1 MRIDLTI
8 RCRDGTEHDVAIT
21 VGEGARLGEL
31 AGALSAAVPGA
42 EPTWNGPRR
51 LTSDTPLG
59 SRELSTGALLSA
71 VPDGTGED
79 SAGQRLE
86 IVGGA
91 NAGRGIPL
99 RGGAVSVGRAPTCE
113 LTIDDPLVSRRHA
126 VFTLGRSGVT
136 VRDAGS
142 THGTQVDGRPVGG
155 ECTVPDGGIV
165 RIGETFVAVSFA
177 VEPVAAVQPGP
188 DGTVL
193 VNRRPDTAPV
203 LHERV
208 IDVPDPPDAAPAQ
221 RMHWAVM
228 AAPVLAGVALAAT
241 MHSLQLLAFAALG
254 PLALALSGV
263 GERLGGRRRNRR
275 SRAAH
280 RKTTQLLEHEITIA
294 LRAETVARRAAQP
307 DPAAV
312 LRIGQAPGVRLWHRS
327 RGDPHLLHLRFGL
340 ADLPSALR
348 VNRGGSVAPAGT
360 VDAVPAVVDL
370 GRAPVGL
377 VGPRLVRDALA
388 RWLVGQ
394 LAVLCSPADVEVA
407 LLISVGAVWGWTR
420 WLPHLRGRIAC
431 TEQEHDAVVT
441 ELIDLSRMR
450 DAARAQQPPWR
461 GPWLVV
467 IIDGPAAIAARLS
480 PVLNNGT
487 RVGITALCV
496 ADRASE
502 LPGGCTQ
509 VIRAAGETG
518 ATVRLDDLHVVADR
532 VSACWADEL
541 ARALAPLRDAEADP
555 AAALPSTCRLAQ
567 LLGDDPATPASV
579 LDRWRHCD
587 GSAQAVLGFG
597 ADGRFAVNLDR
608 DGPHMLIGGTTGSG
622 KSELLQ
628 SLVVGL
634 AAQHPP
640 RELTFLL
647 IDYKGGS
654 AFAEC
659 ASLPHVVG
667 VVTDLDDH
675 LVRRVLASLDSEIRR
690 RERLL
695 ASVAARDRAE
705 LRAAGGSMPRLVIVV
720 DEFAAL
726 IHELSGFVPGL
737 VGIAQRGRSL
747 GLHLVL
753 ATQRPAGVVSPEIR
767 ANVAIRVAL
776 RMTSAA
782 DSVDVIDTAEAATI
796 DRRTPG
802 RAYVRL
808 GTDIHAVQCARV
820 AGRAPAGGNGVVVL
834 DAWRRLAPES
844 ADANTDT
851 DLRRFV
857 RAIVTAAAGE
867 PAPQRPWLAPLPA
880 LISPADLPSTTRLD
894 IPIGLVDLPREQ
906 RQPALTLD
914 LARGGAVLVAGSPRS
929 GRSSAL
935 LAMALIAAQ
944 RCSPDE
950 LELDA
955 IDSTASALG
964 ALSRLPHL
972 GTLANLTE
980 GCDLAAAL
988 LARLEVELARRR
1000 DSLAAGNA
1008 EAALLVLVD
1017 GWEALGAAAEHYDG
1031 GRTIERLLT
1040 AMRDA
1045 PAARA
1050 TVVVAGGRAALSA
1063 RIAATAGTRFVL
1075 HQHDPGDY
1083 AHAGIDPRTVAPIL
1097 PPGRAIRV
1105 GDGTEVQ
1112 FAFPGSGTDQR
1123 RSAAA
1128 CAARWPGAPPRRLR
1142 LRRLPQLVRVPDLPA
1157 TEAWLLGVGG
1167 DEAAPVTLDLTRGT
1181 GRILVAGGPRSGR
1194 STVLCS
1200 ILAQTKVHPTFVA
1213 ATARSPLAA
1222 AARHRNISVLGPA
1235 SERVELPACG
1245 LLLVDDCEAF
1255 TDTEIGDELTA
1266 WVRSDDP
1273 SRIAVVAGRADA
1285 MAVGFRGLATQTRHS
1300 RCGILLQPGPLDG
1313 ELLGVSLPRNR
1324 AASRPGRGV
1333 LVPDPAWQLG
1343 EAPIPIQVAM
1353 P

>member
-21 VGEGARLGEL
+21 ASDGARLGEV

-42 EPTWNGPRR
+42 EPAWNGPRR
-51 LTSDTPLG
+51 LSPDTLLG

-71 VPDGTGED
+71 VPDGTCD
-79 SAGQRLE
+79 RSGQRLE

-91 NAGRGIPL
+91 HAGRGIPL
-99 RGGAVSVGRAPTCE
+99 RGGAAAVGRASACE

-126 VFTLGRSGVT
+126 VFTVGRSGVT

-142 THGTQVDGRPVGG
+142 THGTQLDGQPVTG
-155 ECTVPDGGIV
+155 ECTVPDGGMV
-165 RIGETFVAVSFA
+165 RVGETFVAVSIP
-177 VEPVAAVQPGP
+177 VDPVAAVQPGP

-208 IDVPDPPDAAPAQ
+208 IDVPAPPDAAAAQ

-254 PLALALSGV
+254 PLAFALSGV

-275 SRAAH
+275 LRAAH
-280 RKTTQLLEHEITIA
+280 RVRMQHLEHEIALA
-294 LRAETVARRAAQP
+294 LRAETAARRTAQP

-327 RGDPHLLHLRFGL
+327 RGDPHLLHLRIGL

-348 VNRGGSVAPAGT
+348 VSRAGT
-360 VDAVPAVVDL
+360 VTAAGSVDAVPAVVDL

-377 VGPRLVRDALA
+377 VGPRRVRDALA

-407 LLISVGAVWGWTR
+407 LLISVGEVWAWTR

-441 ELIDLSRMR
+441 ELIDLSRTR
-450 DAARAQQPPWR
+450 VAARARQPPWR

-480 PVLNNGT
+480 AVLNGGT
-487 RVGITALCV
+487 RVGITAVCV
-496 ADRASE
+496 ADRASQ
-502 LPGGCTQ
+502 LPAGCTQ
-509 VIRAAGETG
+509 VIRAVGETG
-518 ATVRLDDLHVVADR
+518 ATVRLDDRLVVADR
-532 VSACWADEL
+532 VSARWAGEL
-541 ARALAPLRDAEADP
+541 GRALAPLRDAEADP
-555 AAALPSTCRLAQ
+555 AAALPSMCRLAQ
-567 LLGDDPATPASV
+567 LLGDDPASATSV
-579 LDRWRHCD
+579 LDRWRHSD
-587 GSAQAVLGFG
+587 GSVQAVLGLG
-597 ADGRFAVNLDR
+597 ADGRFAVDFDR
-608 DGPHMLIGGTTGSG
+608 DGPHMLIAGTTGSG

-640 RELTFLL
+640 TELTFLL

-659 ASLPHVVG
+659 AALPHVVG

-695 ASVAARDRAE
+695 ASTAARDRAQF
-705 LRAAGGSMPRLVIVV
+705 RAAGGSMSRLVIVV

-726 IHELSGFVPGL
+726 THELSGFVPGL

-767 ANVAIRVAL
+767 ANIAIRVAL

-782 DSVDVIDTAEAATI
+782 DSADVIDSGDAATI

-808 GTDIHAVQCARV
+808 GNAVHAVQCARV
-820 AGRAPAGGNGVVVL
+820 AGPAPARGKGVVVL
-834 DAWRRLAPES
+834 DAWRRLAPEC
-844 ADANTDT
+844 ADETTDT

-857 RAIVTAAAGE
+857 GAIVTAAAGE
-867 PAPQRPWLAPLPA
+867 PAPHRPWLPPLPA
-880 LISPADLPSTTRLD
+880 LISPGELPSTARLD

-906 RQPALTLD
+906 RQSALTLD
-914 LARGGAVLVAGSPRS
+914 LARGGAVLVAGSSRS

-935 LAMALIAAQ
+935 LAMALAAAQ

-950 LELDA
+950 LELHA
-955 IDSTASALG
+955 IDSTASALA
-964 ALSRLPHL
+964 ALSPLPHL
-972 GTLANLTE
+972 GTLANLTDDC
-980 GCDLAAAL
+980 GLAAAL
-988 LARLEVELARRR
+988 LARLEAELARRR
-1000 DSLAAGNA
+1000 DSLAAGNT

-1017 GWEALGAAAEHYDG
+1017 GWEALAAAADDYDG
-1031 GRTIERLLT
+1031 GRTIERLLA

-1063 RIAATAGTRFVL
+1063 RVAATAGTRFVL

-1083 AHAGIDPRTVAPIL
+1083 AQAGIDPRAVAQTL

-1105 GDGTEVQ
+1105 SDGAEVQ
-1112 FAFPGSGTDQR
+1112 FAFSGSGADQH

-1128 CAARWPGAPPRRLR
+1128 CAARWPGAPPMRMR

-1157 TEAWLLGVGG
+1157 SKAWLLGVGG
-1167 DEAAPVTLDLTRGT
+1167 DEAAPITLDLTRGT

-1200 ILAQTKVHPTFVA
+1200 ILAQTTVHPVLVA
-1213 ATARSPLAA
+1213 ATARSPLAG
-1222 AARHRNISVLGPA
+1222 AARQRNIAVLGPA
-1235 SERVELPACG
+1235 GECVELPACG
-1245 LLLVDDCEAF
+1245 LLLVDDCESF
-1255 TDTEIGDELTA
+1255 TDTAIGDELTA
-1266 WVRSDDP
+1266 WVRSDAP
-1273 SRIAVVAGRADA
+1273 GRIAVVAGRADA
-1285 MAVGFRGLATQTRHS
+1285 MAVSFRGLATETRHS

-1324 AASRPGRGV
+1324 AASRPGRGA
-1333 LVPDPAWQLG
+1333 LVPDPAWQHG
-1343 EAPIPIQVAM
+1343 DAPIPIQVAV